1 MVTMSMYAIKKG
13 AVVVFAAVFLGIMP
27 GAVRAGSLLVSAQPE
42 TGSISAGSSG
52 VITLRCII
60 PPKHHIYGNPV
71 GPGTGKPTTIQVRSP
86 KGITADTPRYLP
98 AKQHTYPGD
107 TGFVRVYEGGTKFFI
122 PLRVDTT
129 TPPGNY
135 TLSMTVDSL
144 LCSDQ
149 SCLPDLVKISYRLKV
164 LPAGST
170 AGNLEKAV
178 PDEYRNAAEPDE
190 TAAAAPEP
198 ERTGHDGILSGL
210 SFSPQYITSGGDVT
224 NVFQAILFGLLAGLI
239 LNFMPCVLPV
249 VSLKIMSFVQQA
261 HEDKR
266 EVAKMGILFSL
277 GILSV
282 FLVLASLGAFLGYG
296 WGELFKKTS
305 FLVAMTAVVFSLSLS
320 MFGVFTITMP
330 SFIGRASVGGKTPYG
345 DAFFKGVL
353 ATFLATP
360 CSGPFLGATLAWALL
375 QPPGVIFVIFL
386 SVGTGMSLPYLVLS
400 LRPGLLRFMPK
411 PGEWMITLERVMGF
425 LLLCTAVYLVGII
438 ESALVVPTLWFLM
451 FLLGGLWQYGK
462 YGSIVNPLRKR
473 IISLGVLIVMAA
485 GGYIVSYH
493 YLPSENVSGEIRV
506 QQNFSLEKLVENRDR
521 GIITIVKF
529 TADWCPNCKLVEST
543 SLYTEKVSKE
553 ISKNGISLLVAD
565 ITRNN
570 TVAEQL
576 LKKLG
581 SRSIPFLA
589 VFPPGGEFSRPL
601 CLRDIYSESDVLSAI
616 AKAKAGIPALDPGSI
631 QFRMK

>member
-1 MVTMSMYAIKKG
+1 
-13 AVVVFAAVFLGIMP
+13 
-27 GAVRAGSLLVSAQPE
+27 
-42 TGSISAGSSG
+42 
-52 VITLRCII
+52 
-60 PPKHHIYGNPV
+60 
-71 GPGTGKPTTIQVRSP
+71 
-86 KGITADTPRYLP
+86 
-98 AKQHTYPGD
+98 
-107 TGFVRVYEGGTKFFI
+107 
-122 PLRVDTT
+122 
-129 TPPGNY
+129 
-135 TLSMTVDSL
+135 MTVDSL

-149 SCLPDLVKISYRLKV
+149 SCLPDLVKIEYRLKV
-164 LPAGST
+164 LPAGS
-170 AGNLEKAV
+170 GSGSLEKAV

-198 ERTGHDGILSGL
+198 ERAGHDGSLPGL